1 MEAVMARAYSRDLR
15 ERVIAAAEA
24 GLPARH
30 AAVRF
35 GVGIAT
41 AIVWV
46 RRARETG
53 ERMARRQ
60 GQPQRSKLDP
70 HGAYLQGLIDA
81 DCDITLA
88 EMQAKLL
95 QEHDLK
101 AAIGT
106 LWKFLDRRGLT
117 VKKRPRTRRSRT
129 APTSQS
135 GVKPGSKASPISI
148 RPA

>member
-1 MEAVMARAYSRDLR
+1 MARAYSQDLR
-15 ERVIAAAEA
+15 ERVIAATEA

-30 AAVRF
+30 AADRF
-35 GVGIAT
+35 GIGIAT
-41 AIVWV
+41 AIVWA

-53 ERMARRQ
+53 ERTARRQ

-95 QEHDLK
+95 EKHGLK

-106 LWKFLDRRGLT
+106 LWKFLDQRGPT
-117 VKKRPRTRRSRT
+117 VKKRPRTRPSKT
-129 APTSQS
+129 APISPS
-135 GVKPGSKASPISI
+135 GVKPGSTANPIST

>member
-1 MEAVMARAYSRDLR
+1 M
-15 ERVIAAAEA
+15 A

-30 AAVRF
+30 AADRF
-35 GVGIAT
+35 GIGIAT
-41 AIVWV
+41 AIVWA

-53 ERMARRQ
+53 ERTARRQ

-95 QEHDLK
+95 EKHGLK

-106 LWKFLDRRGLT
+106 LWKFLDQRGLT
-117 VKKRPRTRRSRT
+117 VKKNCARGRARPPRHRR
-129 APTSQS
+129 A
-135 GVKPGSKASPISI
+135 A
-148 RPA
+148 